1 MRSRYPLFAIAALLA
16 AAGPGLQA
24 AHGAG
29 QTLASGTQVSYY
41 PITRAEAPITV
52 DGSLEEYPWQRA
64 EQINGFDRILNDYDP
79 VNHPTRAKMLW
90 DDENLYIGFACPD
103 PDIWAIYRNEDDA
116 LWEEEVVEAFIDPDG
131 DGRDY
136 LELEVNPLNAVVD
149 LKIFELLPA
158 WRSDIDWDIAGLK
171 TAVKVM
177 GTVNDSLA
185 VDQGWTVEIAIPW
198 SAMTSGIGGGGRPSP
213 GDSWRLNLYRIE
225 RQAGR
230 DLKARIDALQA
241 QAGPL
246 FRQQAELLAAQ
257 GVKEPEQLRG
267 KARRQYDDLAA
278 QLKPLEAQ
286 LKPMNER
293 FNDETEYTAWSET
306 FQRGFH
312 HPARFGVVQFVK

>member
-1 MRSRYPLFAIAALLA
+1 MRSRYSLLLIAALL

-24 AHGAG
+24 GYG
-29 QTLASGTQVSYY
+29 EGETLASGTQVSYY
-41 PITRAEAPITV
+41 QITRAVTPITV
-52 DGSLEEYPWQRA
+52 DGSLEEYSWQTA
-64 EQINGFDRILNDYDP
+64 EQINGLHRILNDYDP
-79 VNHPTRAKMLW
+79 IAWPTRAKMLW
-90 DDENLYIGFACPD
+90 DDENLYLGFACPD
-103 PDIWAIYRNEDDA
+103 PDIWAIYQNEDDA

-149 LKIFELLPA
+149 LKIYALEPEWKA
-158 WRSDIDWDIAGLK
+158 DKDWDIAGLK
-171 TAVKVM
+171 TAVKVI

-198 SAMTSGIGGGGRPSP
+198 SAMKGSIGGGGRPDP

-225 RQAGR
+225 RKAGR

-241 QAGPL
+241 QAKPL
-246 FRQQAELLAAQ
+246 VEQQVKLLSDQAVKKPELLQ
-257 GVKEPEQLRG
+257 GR
-267 KARRQYDDLAA
+267 ARRQFDDLAA
-278 QLKPLEAQ
+278 KLKPFEAQ
-286 LKPMNER
+286 LKPMGDLY
-293 FNDETEYTAWSET
+293 NDETEYTAWSET